1 MPDGAEP
8 RGRVPRVLGQ
18 VGLRVSVELIA
29 AIGAL
34 SHDNFRHRNLKRE
47 TAALGE
53 TGPRD
58 RLAAEM
64 GARQ

>member
-1 MPDGAEP
+1 MPDGAELQ
-8 RGRVPRVLGQ
+8 GRVPRVPSQ
-18 VGLRVSVELIA
+18 VGLWVSIVLIA
-29 AIGAL
+29 AISAPSHNNFFHRIWKRGAL
-34 SHDNFRHRNLKRE
+34 
-47 TAALGE
+47 ALGE